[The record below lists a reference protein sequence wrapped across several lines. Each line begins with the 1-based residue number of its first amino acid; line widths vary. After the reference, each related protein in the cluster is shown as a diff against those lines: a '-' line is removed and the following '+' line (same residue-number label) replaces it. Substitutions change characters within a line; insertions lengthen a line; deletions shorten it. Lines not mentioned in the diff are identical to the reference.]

1 MSGTRMRYPVSNFNS
16 DFFGV
21 GVTCNEW
28 SYCSHRC
35 FIKWSCFAGSWTWAK
50 PFFFFWKNGEDRT
63 RDLTVHNLTF
73 CLRRHCEEVDWK
85 CYPTKCYSSCC
96 LLNSFF
102 LRNRHSKSSTMVR
115 RFRWK
120 NSIFAFF
127 ILNRPVAGAPRLVC
141 KKNHANNKHS
151 RVRLF

>member
-1 MSGTRMRYPVSNFNS
+1 MRYPASNFTS
-16 DFFGV
+16 DFSV
-21 GVTCNEW
+21 LEW
-28 SYCSHRC
+28 LAMIVLLSSLFLSGRVLQVLEHEK
-35 FIKWSCFAGSWTWAK
+35 I
-50 PFFFFWKNGEDRT
+50 PFLPFYGKDGEDRT